1 MLVIGCGNLER
12 GDDGAGLL
20 VARRLRE
27 LGADARWWEGEP
39 LRLIDLWE
47 HADYV
52 ILVDAVVTGAPA
64 GTIHVWDS
72 RRVSLD
78 SKAPHSTHGL
88 GLAEAIELAR
98 TLNRLPS
105 RLEVYGIEGYCFD
118 RGGGISHEIQYAVD
132 EVVRRILAQHLSISR
147 LMP

>member
-1 MLVIGCGNLER
+1 MLIIGCGNLER
-12 GDDGAGLL
+12 GDDCAGLL

-27 LGADARWWEGEP
+27 LGANARWCEDEP
-39 LRLIDLWE
+39 FRLIDLWE
-47 HADYV
+47 HAEYV
-52 ILVDAVVTGAPA
+52 ILVDAVVTGSPA

-78 SKAPHSTHGL
+78 SKAPASTHGL

-98 TLNRLPS
+98 ALNRLPS

-118 RGGGISHEIQYAVD
+118 RGSGTSREIQHAVD
-132 EVVRRILAQHLSISR
+132 EVVRRILVKH
-147 LMP
+147 